1 MVPGEATPPTLRLEL
16 CFHRSVSATLA
27 TRYLVQGLLRHWLL
41 GGNSLKCH
49 PNRDDT
55 GLAYFTEAQ
64 TDAPAAPHEPSPT
77 KAISTAVWRE
87 DGMAVIVKYVVV
99 SDGKDDMIFSTRKE
113 AEAHDKMLDIA
124 ERLYAFLHVAD
135 LNMAEDTLEALTLFM
150 AQHRTSIGTIL
161 KGGRL
166 KTPDNSTQ
174 RAALPQDKRE
184 EASAS
189 EHKSNKASQGAL
201 TTKPKAA
208 A

>member
-1 MVPGEATPPTLRLEL
+1 
-16 CFHRSVSATLA
+16 
-27 TRYLVQGLLRHWLL
+27 
-41 GGNSLKCH
+41 
-49 PNRDDT
+49 
-55 GLAYFTEAQ
+55 
-64 TDAPAAPHEPSPT
+64 
-77 KAISTAVWRE
+77 
-87 DGMAVIVKYVVV
+87 MAVIVKYVVV

-124 ERLYAFLHVAD
+124 ERLYAFLHMAD

-189 EHKSNKASQGAL
+189 EHKSNKASQDAL